1 MGQLVDDKA
10 MEERFTRKSFVWMAK
25 TIPVKILSLPV
36 VGKLVALTRQSGE
49 PNLGDT
55 DLRAYCMNSEQN
67 NYERDALTRGVRV
80 YAATSGGG
88 TGRSSHKFYMCFSGE
103 VM

>member
-1 MGQLVDDKA
+1 MGQLVDDKS
-10 MEERFTRKSFVWMAK
+10 MEERFTRTSFVRMAK
-25 TIPVKILSLPV
+25 TILVKLLSLPV

-80 YAATSGGG
+80 YAATSGGLHA
-88 TGRSSHKFYMCFSGE
+88 TRRCFA
-103 VM
+103 